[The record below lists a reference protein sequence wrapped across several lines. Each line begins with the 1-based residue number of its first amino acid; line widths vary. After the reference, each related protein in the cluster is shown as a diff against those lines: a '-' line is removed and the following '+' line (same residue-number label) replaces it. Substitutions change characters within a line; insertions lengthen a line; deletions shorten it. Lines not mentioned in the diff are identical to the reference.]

1 MTTMISSGGNVC
13 RCTDPIAATRSFQ
26 RSSVYAHIITEIV
39 CAVGVTLSL
48 KRWCSSSNSQRGCRS
63 AQLPRLN
70 GCIWYR
76 SYRIQRGCRS
86 AQLWWR
92 CNIPA
97 MLSQNC
103 LQYSPAILEGI
114 QIACP
119 VNTLVLEA
127 GNLDNLQVGF
137 VYA

>member
-1 MTTMISSGGNVC
+1 MTTMISSNGNVC
-13 RCTDPIAATRSFQ
+13 RCTDPTAVTRSFQ

-39 CAVGVTLSL
+39 CAVCVILSL
-48 KRWCSSSNSQRGCRS
+48 KRWYFSSNSQRG
-63 AQLPRLN
+63 
-70 GCIWYR
+70 Y
-76 SYRIQRGCRS
+76 RS